1 MAGAPLPTAVSS
13 NELDKLR
20 IDRAAPR
27 RRRRILPWVVAGAV
41 VLAAAALYA
50 ASRAAVAVETAGV
63 VQVYPSQKYTLLNA
77 TGYVVPQ
84 RKASVASK
92 ATGRLEWLGVA
103 EGTVVRAGQVIARL
117 ENNDVVATRDQAAA
131 NVQVAR
137 SQLTQAEAELAD
149 AERELARARGLAA
162 QKFISQASVDQALA
176 RHDKA
181 RAGVAGARAA
191 IGAAEASLRATEIAV
206 EYTLIRAPF
215 DGVVLQKFANIGDV
229 VSPFNPSPESK
240 GAVVSMADMDTLEV
254 EADVAEANLSKVR
267 VDQPCEI
274 ALDARPDTRFTGVV
288 RRIVPTVDRA
298 KATVLVKVGFLD
310 RDERVLPDMSA
321 RVAFL
326 SQPVAPEER
335 APRTAVTAE
344 AVVQR
349 DGRTV
354 AFRIAEG
361 RAVAVPVTVGERI
374 GDVVGI
380 NAGLEPGQTVVKAP
394 PADLRDGSRVK
405 VAVR

>member
-1 MAGAPLPTAVSS
+1 MSS
-13 NELDKLR
+13 EELDRLR

-27 RRRRILPWVVAGAV
+27 RRRSILPWAIV
-41 VLAAAALYA
+41 
-50 ASRAAVAVETAGV
+50 AAVAAGGAALLAVSRSATEVRTAAV

-103 EGTVVRAGQVIARL
+103 EGSVVQAGQVIARL
-117 ENNDVVATRDQAAA
+117 ENNDVAAARDQAAA
-131 NVQVAR
+131 NLRVAR
-137 SQLTQAEAELAD
+137 SNLTQAEAEFAD
-149 AERELARARGLAA
+149 ARRELSRARELAA

-181 RAGVAGARAA
+181 QAAVVGARAA
-191 IGAAEASLRATEIAV
+191 IGAAEANLRAAEIAV

-215 DGVVLQKFANIGDV
+215 DGVVLQKFANIGDI

-240 GAVVSMADMDTLEV
+240 GAVVSLADMDTLEV
-254 EADVAEANLSKVR
+254 EADVSEANLSKVKL
-267 VDQPCEI
+267 DQPCEI
-274 ALDARPDTRFTGVV
+274 ALDARPDTRFAGVV
-288 RRIVPTVDRA
+288 RRIVPTVDRS

-326 SQPVAPEER
+326 SQPVPAGER
-335 APRTAVTAE
+335 SPRTAVAAD
-344 AVVQR
+344 AVVER
-349 DGRTV
+349 GGRTV

-361 RAVAVPVTVGERI
+361 RAVAVPVTAGERI
-374 GDVVGI
+374 GDVVVI
-380 NAGLEPGQTVVKAP
+380 ERGLEPGDTVVKAP
-394 PADLRDGSRVK
+394 PPDLDDGGR
-405 VAVR
+405 VAVTAN

>member
-1 MAGAPLPTAVSS
+1 MSS
-13 NELDKLR
+13 EELDKLR

-27 RRRRILPWVVAGAV
+27 RRRRILPWLIV
-41 VLAAAALYA
+41 AAAAVGA
-50 ASRAAVAVETAGV
+50 AALLAVSRSSVEVQTATV

-103 EGTVVRAGQVIARL
+103 EGSVVSAGQVIARL

-131 NVQVAR
+131 NLGVAR
-137 SQLTQAEAELAD
+137 SNLSQAEAELAD
-149 AERELARARGLAA
+149 AGRELARARELAG
-162 QKFISQASVDQALA
+162 QKFISQASVDQAQA

-181 RAGVAGARAA
+181 KAAVIGARAA
-191 IGAAEASLRATEIAV
+191 IGAAEANLRAAEIAV

-215 DGVVLQKFANIGDV
+215 DGVVLQKFANIGDI

-254 EADVAEANLSKVR
+254 EADVSESNLSKVQ

-274 ALDARPDTRFTGVV
+274 ALDARPDIRFAGVV
-288 RRIVPTVDRA
+288 RRIVPTVDRS
-298 KATVLVKVGFLD
+298 KATVLVKVGFID
-310 RDERVLPDMSA
+310 RDDRVLPDMSA

-326 SQPVAPEER
+326 SQPLAAGER
-335 APRTAVTAE
+335 APRTAVAAD
-344 AVVQR
+344 AVVER
-349 DGRTV
+349 GGRTV
-354 AFRIAEG
+354 AFRLADG
-361 RAVAVPVTVGERI
+361 RAVAAPVAAGERI
-374 GDVVGI
+374 GDVVVVED
-380 NAGLEPGQTVVKAP
+380 GLKPGDTVVKAP
-394 PADLRDGSRVK
+394 PPDLDDGDRVRI
-405 VAVR
+405 AAR